1 MTARPLTALASGR
14 RASACRASGPRA
26 AAPAARSR
34 AARPLAPLTVLAA
47 LVLLAPAAAV
57 AQQPGT
63 EVGGSVPSYL
73 ELAIDAPAALAGFPS
88 APGTPEASI
97 TATITATD
105 APVELSLADGDT
117 DAAARRGHLVAG
129 VRMLGDPLQATVG
142 AAPFQPL
149 DQPLG
154 PLLMRWSDVLAG
166 RRTVIRLRQRAT
178 AAALRSGPYA
188 KTVLV
193 TASTQTP

>member
-1 MTARPLTALASGR
+1 MTLRLTTLLAGSLAAMAGL
-14 RASACRASGPRA
+14 GA
-26 AAPAARSR
+26 AAA
-34 AARPLAPLTVLAA
+34 T
-47 LVLLAPAAAV
+47 
-57 AQQPGT
+57 AQEPGT

-73 ELAIDAPAALAGFPS
+73 ELGIDAPSGLSAFPARTGVS
-88 APGTPEASI
+88 QATIG
-97 TATITATD
+97 ATITATD
-105 APVELSLADGDT
+105 APVQLSIADGDT
-117 DAAARRGHLVAG
+117 DSAARRGRLAAG
-129 VRMLGDPLQATVG
+129 VRVLGDPLQATVG
-142 AAPFQPL
+142 SSNFQPL

-178 AAALRSGPYA
+178 AAALRAGPYT